1 MLSVERR
8 CAGKRATCSPASAIS
23 PPRLPRSA
31 GMGAWRSARCCR
43 FRALSARGATSFIRR
58 GRRTPT
64 VRGIPG
70 ARRKRRINKCV
81 VHPYL
86 RRVGRRY
93 EVLQL
98 HAVATRISI
107 RAGHDSGPFVGAT
120 SDDGGRAHRRG
131 PGPRA
136 ARFRFC
142 NGIFERPALPAPRVA
157 GASDASR
164 ETGSEPGGRATVP
177 TELASSSYGPARDR
191 CGRAFTGHVVAC
203 MGVDS
208 LY

>member
-8 CAGKRATCSPASAIS
+8 CAGKRATCSPASA
-23 PPRLPRSA
+23 PPAVGRHGRMA
-31 GMGAWRSARCCR
+31 HARCRR
-43 FRALSARGATSFIRR
+43 FRALSARGATSLIRR

-70 ARRKRRINKCV
+70 ARRKRPINKCV

-86 RRVGRRY
+86 RRY
-93 EVLQL
+93 EVLRSSL
-98 HAVATRISI
+98 LSRLRESI
-107 RAGHDSGPFVGAT
+107 RGTRFRRPFVGAT

>member
-1 MLSVERR
+1 MPARERR
-8 CAGKRATCSPASAIS
+8 AHR

-31 GMGAWRSARCCR
+31 GTAHARCRR
-43 FRALSARGATSFIRR
+43 FRALSARGATSLIRR

-70 ARRKRRINKCV
+70 ARRKRPINKCV

-86 RRVGRRY
+86 RRY
-93 EVLQL
+93 EVLRSSL
-98 HAVATRISI
+98 LSRLRLDSRGTRF
-107 RAGHDSGPFVGAT
+107 RRPFVGAT

-136 ARFRFC
+136 ARFPIYFVRFC
-142 NGIFERPALPAPRVA
+142 KQRQRYFRASRAPRVA

>member
-8 CAGKRATCSPASAIS
+8 CAGKRATCSPASA
-23 PPRLPRSA
+23 PPAVGRHGRMA
-31 GMGAWRSARCCR
+31 HARCRR
-43 FRALSARGATSFIRR
+43 FRALSARGATSLIRR

-70 ARRKRRINKCV
+70 ARRKRPINKCV

-86 RRVGRRY
+86 RRY
-93 EVLQL
+93 EVLQSSL
-98 HAVATRISI
+98 LSRL
-107 RAGHDSGPFVGAT
+107 RLDSGDTIQAT
-120 SDDGGRAHRRG
+120 FRRSDRVRRPGGRAHRRG

-136 ARFRFC
+136 ARFPIYFVRFC

-177 TELASSSYGPARDR
+177 TELASSSYGSARNR